1 MRQVESESP
10 EMRPGQEGQAG
21 PPEVAAKDAHGQA
34 AEWVENLT
42 RDFQDKLTCGLYETL
57 YSLDDSSVNT
67 LMEGQA
73 RSCVTAFTGLTGL
86 SGPMDLDSFLE
97 AMRTTGP
104 SQVNIEREGDVI
116 HWTELHRGQCIC
128 PFVTRRVI
136 RLDAKL
142 CICGANWV
150 KQLFEEVANTLV
162 EVETLETVATGA
174 ENCCFRITVKGE
186 AMQGGAA

>member
-1 MRQVESESP
+1 
-10 EMRPGQEGQAG
+10 MRPCQEEQVSS
-21 PPEVAAKDAHGQA
+21 PEVAAKDAQEQA

-57 YSLDDSSVNT
+57 YSLDDSTVNT

-73 RSCVTAFTGLTGL
+73 RSCVTAFTSLTGL

-97 AMRTTGP
+97 TMRTTGP
-104 SQVNIEREGDVI
+104 SQVKIERNGDVV
-116 HWTELHRGQCIC
+116 HWTELHHGQCVC
-128 PFVTRRVI
+128 PFVTRQVI

-142 CICGANWV
+142 CICGASWV
-150 KQLFEEVANTLV
+150 KQLFEKVANTLV

-174 ENCCFRITVKGE
+174 ENCRFLITVKGE
-186 AMQGGAA
+186 RMQGGAA